1 MLVDMLKEI
10 NDMEA
15 FSKKA
20 LANKLNT
27 SESMVEHLLTQLK
40 RMGYI
45 EEEKM
50 PNNFCNKKCAGCNIK
65 CSVNIAN
72 SLYITD
78 KGKKLLTSK

>member
-10 NDMEA
+10 NNMEA

-27 SESMVEHLLTQLK
+27 SESMIEHLLTQLK

-45 EEEKM
+45 EEEEM

-78 KGKKLLTSK
+78 KGKKLLTYK